1 MPEMTKHEPGMFNWA
16 DLMTT
21 DMESATAFYTQLLG
35 CDTRDN
41 PIDGGGVYRFL
52 VKNGKT
58 VAGLFQMTPDMTEQG
73 MSPCWNAYVA
83 VASADDAAKKAADLG
98 GVVTPPMD
106 VFDFGRMTSVIDP
119 AGAASAAPGRSP
131 LVLGLWEA
139 KTHIGAELIGE
150 PGAFC
155 WAELYTNDT
164 AAAAEFYT
172 ALFGWER
179 QEIQGV
185 GDTHYADSVY
195 HMFTSGGAPAGGML
209 QIRPEWGEMPSNWT
223 VYFGVESLDAAFEQ
237 VKALGG
243 EVRMGPMTVPGI
255 GLIGLVSDPQH
266 AYVMLMQPAARS

>member
-21 DMESATAFYTQLLG
+21 DMEGATAFYTQLLG
-35 CDTRDN
+35 CETRDN

-58 VAGLFQMTPDMTEQG
+58 VAGLFLLTPEMTEMG
-73 MSPCWNAYVA
+73 MRPCWNAYVA

-139 KTHIGAELIGE
+139 KAHIGAELIGE
-150 PGAFC
+150 PGSFV
-155 WAELYTNDT
+155 WAELYTHDT
-164 AAAAEFYT
+164 AAAADFYT

-179 QEIQGV
+179 QEMRGV

-209 QIRPEWGEMPSNWT
+209 EIRPEWGEMPPNWT
-223 VYFGVESLDAAFEQ
+223 VYFGVESLESAFEQ
-237 VKALGG
+237 VQALGG
-243 EVRMGPMTVPGI
+243 AVRMGPMTVPGV
-255 GLIGLVSDPQH
+255 GRIGLVSDPQH
-266 AYVMLMQPAARS
+266 AYLMLMQPDAR

>member
-1 MPEMTKHEPGMFNWA
+1 MPELTKHEPGMFNWV

-21 DMESATAFYTQLLG
+21 DAEGAKSFYAQLLG
-35 CDTRDN
+35 CETRDN
-41 PIDGGGVYRFL
+41 PVGDGSVYTML
-52 VKNGKT
+52 TKNGKN

-73 MSPCWNAYVA
+73 MRPCWNAYVA
-83 VASADDAAKKAADLG
+83 VASVDDAAKKAAELG
-98 GVVTPPMD
+98 GVVAVPPMD
-106 VFDFGRMTSVIDP
+106 VLEAGRMASVIDP
-119 AGAASAAPGRSP
+119 SGGA
-131 LVLGLWEA
+131 LGLWEA
-139 KTHIGAELIGE
+139 KTHIGADLIAE

-164 AAAAEFYT
+164 AAAAAFYT
-172 ALFGWER
+172 GLFGWER
-179 QEIQGV
+179 QEMQGV

-223 VYFGVESLDAAFEQ
+223 VYLMVENLDAAFEQ
-237 VKALGG
+237 VKSTGG
-243 EVRMGPMTVPGI
+243 NVEMGAMTVPGI